1 MHKEET
7 IIIAVYPSAPVEP
20 YFDYCSLL
28 WGNRELKQR
37 RRRQQRRSSKR
48 NRVVEQIDNSA
59 SASRFFW
66 TFLCRP
72 CPTATSNFIFFT
84 LRVTFLLL
92 SPSSILKL
100 PICSKTRA
108 DQSQKLQNWQS
119 STHLKSGLFCKI
131 MKRAM
136 LANAAR

>member
-72 CPTATSNFIFFT
+72 CPTATSNFIFFHFKSDVFVAVAVVDT
-84 LRVTFLLL
+84 KAPYLLKNACR
-92 SPSSILKL
+92 SIAETSKL
-100 PICSKTRA
+100 AEQHSFKKWTI
-108 DQSQKLQNWQS
+108 L
-119 STHLKSGLFCKI
+119 
-131 MKRAM
+131 
-136 LANAAR
+136 